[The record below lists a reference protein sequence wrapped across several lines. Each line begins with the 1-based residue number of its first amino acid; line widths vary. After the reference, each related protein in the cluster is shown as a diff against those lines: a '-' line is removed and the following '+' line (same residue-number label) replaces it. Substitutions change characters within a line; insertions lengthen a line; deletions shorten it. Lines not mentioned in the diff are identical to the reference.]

1 MGSALEPAAC
11 RANATLAEALQ
22 RARRVVD
29 GVDWFLTGSG
39 GAVFAVTSDHA
50 AAEGLAGAM
59 RQAGYTA
66 RACRTVG

>member
-1 MGSALEPAAC
+1 M
-11 RANATLAEALQ
+11 
-22 RARRVVD
+22 D

-39 GAVFAVTSDHA
+39 GAVFAVTSDRA